1 MRERRRA
8 HRLLCMRRDDRLSYV
23 RDGRYRLV
31 YGYRLLYVRRHRLG
45 MRKVR
50 QRHRRVGRR
59 RDVRLLRRADGRRLS
74 DAGRRRGGGIVV
86 VHRAGAAAIHSVR
99 EFR

>member
-1 MRERRRA
+1 MYGCRLLRVRCRRNGMRERRRA
-8 HRLLCMRRDDRLSYV
+8 HRLLCMRRDDRLSHV

-74 DAGRRRGGGIVV
+74 DAGR
-86 VHRAGAAAIHSVR
+86 GAAAVL
-99 EFR
+99 